1 MVLLALDTA
10 TRVLSLALHDG
21 QHIAYEATWHTANN
35 HTVEL
40 APAIEG
46 ALTRCDVRP
55 QALRAVAVALGPG
68 SFTGLRIGLGVA
80 KGLALAWELPL
91 VGVPTL
97 AITAAG
103 VPRFD
108 GALIAVLQAGRT
120 RICAQPFAWER
131 GAWHATATAVIT
143 SWERL
148 LADVHTPT
156 LIAGEVD
163 EAGRAQIAAVPSVQI
178 ATGAVSLRRAGFLAE
193 IAWERLRAGRTDDP
207 RTLAPIYLHQPGVP
221 HP

>member
-1 MVLLALDTA
+1 VLLALDTA

-21 QHIAYEATWHTANN
+21 QHIPYEATWHTANN
-35 HTVEL
+35 HTVDL
-40 APAIEG
+40 TPAIED
-46 ALTRCDVRP
+46 ALARCDVQP

-80 KGLALAWELPL
+80 KGLALAWGLPL

-97 AITAAG
+97 EITAAG
-103 VPRFD
+103 VPRSE
-108 GALIAVLQAGRT
+108 GTLIAVLQAGRT

-131 GAWHATATAVIT
+131 GAWCATAPAVIT

-148 LADVHTPT
+148 LADVDAPT
-156 LIAGEVD
+156 LVAGEVD
-163 EAGRAQIAAVPSVQI
+163 EAGRAHIAAMPNVRI
-178 ATGAVSLRRAGFLAE
+178 ASGAVSLRRAGFLAE

>member
-1 MVLLALDTA
+1 LLLALDTA

-21 QHIAYEATWHTANN
+21 ERVRYEATWYTANN

-40 APAIEG
+40 TPAIES
-46 ALTRCDVRP
+46 ALAHCKLAP

-68 SFTGLRIGLGVA
+68 SFTGLRIGLSVA

-97 AITAAG
+97 EITAAG
-103 VPRFD
+103 VPHFD
-108 GALIAVLQAGRT
+108 SALIAVLQAGRT
-120 RICAQPFAWER
+120 RICAQPFIWER
-131 GAWHATATAVIT
+131 GTWRATASAVIT

-148 LADVHTPT
+148 LADVRVPT
-156 LIAGEVD
+156 LVAGEVD
-163 EAGRAQIAAVPSVQI
+163 EAGRAQIATVPNVQI
-178 ATGAVSLRRAGFLAE
+178 ASGAVSLRRAGFLAE
-193 IAWERLRAGRTDDP
+193 RAWERLREGRTDDP

>member
-1 MVLLALDTA
+1 MLLALDTA

-21 QHIAYEATWHTANN
+21 QRVHYEATWHTANN

-40 APAIEG
+40 APAIEN
-46 ALTRCDVRP
+46 ALARYALAP

-68 SFTGLRIGLGVA
+68 SFTGLRIGLSVA

-97 AITAAG
+97 EITAAG

-108 GALIAVLQAGRT
+108 GTLIAVLQAGRK
-120 RICAQPFAWER
+120 RICAQSFTWEE
-131 GAWHATATAVIT
+131 GAWRPAASAVIT
-143 SWERL
+143 DWAKL
-148 LADVHTPT
+148 LSGVSTPT

-163 EAGRAQIAAVPSVQI
+163 EVGYGQIAAVPDVQS
-178 ATGAVSLRRAGFLAE
+178 ASGAVNLRRAGFLAE
-193 IAWERLRAGRTDDP
+193 LAWERLRAGRTDDP
-207 RTLAPIYLHQPGVP
+207 HTLAPIYLHQPGVP